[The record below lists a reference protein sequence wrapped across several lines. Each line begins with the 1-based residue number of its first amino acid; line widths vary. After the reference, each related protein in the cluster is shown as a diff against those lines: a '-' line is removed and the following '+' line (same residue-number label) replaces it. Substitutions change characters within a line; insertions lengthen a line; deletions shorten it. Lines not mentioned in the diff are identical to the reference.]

1 MNGAP
6 NGSVPAK
13 QCTDC
18 GQVLPS
24 TEFYW
29 VSKPLGTLRGQC
41 KACMRRSK
49 TAQRDP
55 AWTPNCSRCDVRLPE
70 RTGSGRRLCDECFG
84 QTYDLEHR
92 RANGAHRIRLKPCTL
107 CGGPKERMARGKLCQ
122 ACKPWAGYA
131 KSLRR
136 FDLTPADYV
145 SILQAQ
151 GGVCYICHEAPRGQR
166 LSIDHDHALPEG
178 RAAVRGLLCRDCNY
192 SRLPRFEED
201 LAMLQRAISYL
212 TAPPARSVIGQI
224 GGHDLA
230 VLHAFARDDSGGP
243 WEFDVDV
250 ADPGPIEPRFALLNL
265 SDPRDDAPRPSE
277 PPHPAE
283 YAFL

>member
-1 MNGAP
+1 VQVVVTRTSPGGSVST
-6 NGSVPAK
+6 GSVPAK

-29 VSKPLGTLRGQC
+29 VSKSLGTLRGQC

-49 TAQRDP
+49 IAQRDP

-70 RTGSGRRLCDECFG
+70 RTGSGRRLCDDCFG
-84 QTYDLEHR
+84 QTYDLEYR
-92 RANGAHRIRLKPCTL
+92 RANGAHRVRLMPCSL
-107 CGGPKERMARGKLCQ
+107 CGGPKERMARGKMCQ

-136 FDLTPADYV
+136 FALTPADYV
-145 SILQAQ
+145 AILQAQ
-151 GGVCYICHEAPRGQR
+151 GGVCYICYEPPRGQR

-192 SRLPRFEED
+192 SRLPRFGED
-201 LAMLQRAISYL
+201 VAMLQRAISYL
-212 TAPPARSVIGQI
+212 TAPPARSVIAEGAHL
-224 GGHDLA
+224 GVSVRPTDLGLSA
-230 VLHAFARDDSGGP
+230 TGEDDG
-243 WEFDVDV
+243 
-250 ADPGPIEPRFALLNL
+250 AT
-265 SDPRDDAPRPSE
+265 
-277 PPHPAE
+277 
-283 YAFL
+283 